1 MFLPEEG
8 KIVYAGGVDGA
19 NAALVGD
26 FVNMGLYEHCDVVI
40 IVDDMDSQDAEVTLD
55 QAATAAGAT
64 TTLGFDY
71 MWTNSAAP
79 TADSYIKT
87 AVTSDTFDIDTDASM
102 YIIPVEGSSMGA
114 TTPYLQL
121 DIAAPG
127 GNTPTY
133 GAIYILTRARYQSA
147 DPPDATV

>member
-8 KIVYAGGVDGA
+8 KIVFAGVLDGA

-26 FVNMGLYEHCDVVI
+26 FVNMGLYAHCDIVI

-55 QAATAAGAT
+55 QAATASGGAT
-64 TTLGFDY
+64 ELEFDY
-71 MWTNSAAP
+71 MWTNKAAP
-79 TADSYIKT
+79 TADSYVKT
-87 AVTSDTFDIDTDASM
+87 TVTSDTFLIDTDESIW
-102 YIIPVEGSSMGA
+102 IIPVEGSSMGKS
-114 TTPYLQL
+114 TPYLQL

-133 GAIYILTRARYQSA
+133 SAIYILTGARYQSA